1 MRFEILT
8 KLTKEQYIWVSLR
21 LGLGWIMLWAF
32 FDKIFGL
39 GFATASENAWIAGGS
54 PTTGFLSYAT
64 SGPFNGL
71 FEGMAGVA
79 AVDWIFMI
87 ALLLIGVTLVLGIA
101 NRIAGYSGAILVLLM
116 WLAVLPPEHNPILDE
131 HVIYAIALVGIAIVR
146 PGKWIGLGEWWS
158 NIKLVKKYPFLE

>member
-8 KLTKEQYIWVSLR
+8 KLTKEQYIWASLR
-21 LGLGWIMLWAF
+21 IGLGWIILWAF

-39 GFATASENAWIAGGS
+39 GFATGAEDAWISGGS
-54 PTTGFLSYAT
+54 PTTGFLRYAT
-64 SGPFNGL
+64 AGPFSGL
-71 FEGMAGVA
+71 FESISGVA
-79 AVDWIFMI
+79 VVDWTFMI
-87 ALLLIGVTLVLGIA
+87 SLLLIGATLVLGIA

-131 HVIYAIALVGIAIVR
+131 HVIYAIALVGVAIVR

-158 NIKLVKKYPFLE
+158 NTKLVKKYPFLE